1 MEAREELVT
10 VVIPCHGQAHF
21 LGEAIDSV
29 VAQTH
34 PLHEIIIVDDGS
46 PDHTADVARQYASV
60 RYIRQAQQERCV
72 ARNRGLH
79 ESTGSFVVFLD
90 ADDRLLPHHLEASC
104 AAFRANPDAAF
115 VCGDYRWCGDE
126 RATHVHDCRP
136 LPDHYGTLLRT
147 NFIGPPHTV
156 LFRKDLLLREGGF
169 RPGFESCEDQEVYLR
184 MARRYPIHCHHR
196 VVAEYRRH
204 GSQTSQRW
212 DVMLRRAV
220 AVLRAEYPH
229 VKGHPVYEQAW
240 QEGLDR
246 RRHMY
251 GEPLLWATV
260 AAARSGDV
268 RRTLRFLSVLVRCY
282 PRGLVEVMRHKVSE
296 LCGTAT

>member
-1 MEAREELVT
+1 VGDDLIS

-21 LGEAIDSV
+21 LGEAIESV
-29 VAQTH
+29 VAQTY
-34 PLHEIIIVDDGS
+34 PAHEIIVVDDGS
-46 PDHTADVARQYASV
+46 PDHTAEVARRYPGV
-60 RYIRQAQQERCV
+60 RYVRQAQQERCV
-72 ARNRGLH
+72 ARNRGLR

-90 ADDRLLPHHLEASC
+90 ADDRLLPHHLDAGL
-104 AAFRANPDAAF
+104 AAFRAKPDAAF
-115 VCGDYRWCGDE
+115 VCGDYRWYGDAQ
-126 RATHVHDCRP
+126 ATHVHDCRP

-156 LFRKDLLLREGGF
+156 MFRREIVVQEGGF
-169 RPGFESCEDQEVYLR
+169 RVGFESCEDQDLYLR
-184 MARRYPIHCHHR
+184 MARRYPIHCHHS

-220 AVLRAEYPH
+220 AVLRSEYPH

-240 QEGLDR
+240 QEGLER
-246 RRHMY
+246 RRYLY

-268 RRTLRFLSVLVRCY
+268 GRTLRFLSVLIRCY
-282 PRGLVEVMRHKVSE
+282 PRGLVMVMRHKVSA
-296 LCGTAT
+296 LCGTTT